1 MNPKIKLWLDCVVAS
16 FISGVA
22 NSFLLA
28 IGITGAQ
35 AVGINIQALSP
46 KQLLATTIVGGLI
59 GVARYVQKSPLPVGD
74 GAAPPPPPLDVNR

>member
-1 MNPKIKLWLDCVVAS
+1 MNPKIRLWLDCAAAS

-35 AVGINIQALSP
+35 AIGINIQALNP
-46 KQLLATTIVGGLI
+46 KQLLATTIVGGLV
-59 GVARYVQKSPLPVGD
+59 GVARYVQKSPLPVGE
-74 GAAPPPPPLDVNR
+74 GLSPESKV